1 VSRIG
6 ALRRNIH
13 QKRCSTL
20 AKEGNPLPACR
31 PPSPWP
37 ELVVALLV
45 ASTVGLGASGPT
57 PTVPTA
63 AALRAK
69 ALELGYNLDHEQA
82 LATFKAS
89 IAADPDAPA
98 GYRLA
103 AATIWI
109 ALLFEQGVIT
119 VEDYLGQARA
129 DVARTAPRAELAAQ
143 FHDYLHRARTLAE
156 RQLREHPDDPD
167 AHFQVGAAYGFEAS
181 YTATVEGRV
190 LASVGPARRA
200 FAEHGRVLEL
210 NPARRDAGLI
220 VGMYR
225 CAVAELSGLPRLFA
239 FLSGFRGDRDLGL
252 RLVGDAARY
261 PSEVQPNALFTLVLL
276 YNRAGRYDDALGV
289 IRQLQARYP
298 RNRLL
303 RLEAGGT
310 ALRAKR
316 PAEARGWL
324 EEGLA
329 QLATDPRP
337 KAPGE
342 DARWRYT
349 YGAALVALKDV
360 QPAERELRAALAGVG
375 RDWLR
380 GRIHKELGKLAD
392 LAGDRSRARGEYEQ
406 AGRFC
411 RQDKDS
417 ACADEVKALLKTP
430 YR

>member
-1 VSRIG
+1 M
-6 ALRRNIH
+6 
-13 QKRCSTL
+13 KL
-20 AKEGNPLPACR
+20 APLAAG
-31 PPSPWP
+31 
-37 ELVVALLV
+37 LFVAM
-45 ASTVGLGASGPT
+45 AIGLGAAQDPDGRAPQPPAAGPAA
-57 PTVPTA
+57 A

-69 ALELGYNLDHEQA
+69 ALEFGYNLDHAEA
-82 LATFKAS
+82 LATFRQS

-109 ALLFEQGVIT
+109 TLLFEQGVIT
-119 VEDYLGQARA
+119 VDDYLGQARG
-129 DVARTAPRAELAAQ
+129 DVQRVPPAQALAAE
-143 FHDYLHRARTLAE
+143 FHDDLAKARTLAE
-156 RQLREHPDDPD
+156 RRLRAHPDEAD
-167 AHFQVGAAYGFEAS
+167 AHFQVGAAFGFEAS
-181 YTATVEGRV
+181 YTATVEGR
-190 LASVGPARRA
+190 LFASVGPARRA
-200 FAEHGRVLEL
+200 YAEHGRVLEL
-210 NPARRDAGLI
+210 DPKRKDAGLI

-225 CAVAELSGLPRLFA
+225 CAVAELSGLPRFFA
-239 FLSGFRGDRDLGL
+239 FLSGFRGDRELGL
-252 RLVGDAARY
+252 RLVEEAARY

-276 YNRAGRYDDALGV
+276 YNRAGRYDAALAV

-303 RLEAGGT
+303 RLEGGGT

-316 PAEARGWL
+316 PAEARAWL

-329 QLATDPRP
+329 QLANDPRP

-342 DARWRYT
+342 EARWRYT
-349 YGAALVALKDV
+349 YGTALVALKEAG
-360 QPAERELRAALAGVG
+360 PAERELRAALPGVT

-392 LAGDRSRARGEYEQ
+392 LAGDRARARGEYEQ
-406 AGRFC
+406 AARLC

-417 ACADEVKALLKTP
+417 VCADEVKGLLKTP